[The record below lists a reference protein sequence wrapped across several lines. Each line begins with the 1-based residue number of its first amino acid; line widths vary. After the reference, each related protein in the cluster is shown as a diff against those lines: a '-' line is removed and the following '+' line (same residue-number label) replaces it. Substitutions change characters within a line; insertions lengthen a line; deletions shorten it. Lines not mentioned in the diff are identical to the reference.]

1 MDICK
6 KYKIHS
12 TTQLRRWIK
21 KYNGHEELKA
31 SGTGGLAIMTKGR
44 KTSFEE
50 RIEIVE
56 YCIAHDH
63 NYTATAEKI

>member
-1 MDICK
+1 
-6 KYKIHS
+6 
-12 TTQLRRWIK
+12 
-21 KYNGHEELKA
+21 
-31 SGTGGLAIMTKGR
+31 MTKR

-63 NYTATAEKI
+63 NYTATAEKYEISYQQAPVMPLNRRRWC

>member
-1 MDICK
+1 
-6 KYKIHS
+6 
-12 TTQLRRWIK
+12 
-21 KYNGHEELKA
+21 
-31 SGTGGLAIMTKGR
+31 MTKGR

-63 NYTATAEKI
+63 NYTATAEKYEISYQQARNCLLYTSINS